1 MSKSKSDEFQS
12 KEKEFSRRDFLK
24 TTGAATGG
32 IIGGSLLGGLV
43 GFNMDGTDSETAE
56 TDEASESAAHTDSV
70 NRTDALMF
78 FTNEADFAVLAAACE
93 LIFPEDDNG
102 PGAIDLGVPYY
113 IDKQMAGAWGM
124 NGTDYRQGPFRQDE
138 NMLSADKIYHAR
150 QNRGNVFIDALR
162 TINEVSIERF
172 DVTFDEASQDQQGEI
187 MTDLENG
194 DIDIATIDSD
204 GFFADLKQ
212 AILEGAYSDPL
223 YGGNKD
229 MEGWRMKE
237 YPGAQ
242 MSYGE
247 FLESEEFVQGDM
259 DMVSLIDYQPQSAG
273 SSHH

>member
-1 MSKSKSDEFQS
+1 DHYVSEYFEIYVKLNINKIGREEQVSKNSG
-12 KEKEFSRRDFLK
+12 EKQFSRRDFLK

-43 GFNMDGTDSETAE
+43 GFNFNETGSSEENQSSNE
-56 TDEASESAAHTDSV
+56 TSSDQSQDID
-70 NRTDALMF
+70 RTEALMF
-78 FTNEADFAVLAAACE
+78 FTNEADFAVLVASCE

-162 TINEVSIERF
+162 TMNEVSIERF

-223 YGGNKD
+223 YGGNK
-229 MEGWRMKE
+229 
-237 YPGAQ
+237 
-242 MSYGE
+242 
-247 FLESEEFVQGDM
+247 
-259 DMVSLIDYQPQSAG
+259 
-273 SSHH
+273 